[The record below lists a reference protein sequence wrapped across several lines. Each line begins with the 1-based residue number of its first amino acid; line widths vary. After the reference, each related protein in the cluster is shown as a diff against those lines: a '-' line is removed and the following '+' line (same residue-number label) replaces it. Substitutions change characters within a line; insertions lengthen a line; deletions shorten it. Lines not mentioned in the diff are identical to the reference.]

1 MKYRVQASRRKINK
15 KANLLIIL
23 SIAAALILV
32 GRLAYYSIYLYDE
45 YQNKTIAQ
53 SVTESSIKA
62 SRGTVYDRNMNILAV
77 SVTVERIFISPKDI
91 PKMTVREY
99 IDTYVDDMKGSDSE
113 KEAEKA
119 KLTAAFDNLSITV
132 GEDIANELSAILEVD
147 KSMIMEKVAKVNR
160 LDETIKKKVDE
171 NTADKVRDLIAQKH
185 YSGCIHLEEDT
196 RRTYPYGSLA
206 SHILGFTGTDNTGLG
221 GVELY
226 YDEEL
231 SGINGKIIKAVN
243 GVGDQMPYKYES
255 YIPATPGTNVMLT
268 IDSNIQRMLEKNLE
282 TCYADTQAE
291 SGVMG
296 IVMDVES
303 FEILGMATL
312 PNFDCNDPYTLDA
325 VSQMKYDSFVGTD
338 EEKNEK
344 FHELIYGLWKNRFIT
359 DTYEPGSTFKMVVAA
374 MATEEKLIK
383 DNPARGIYEN
393 FECNGYVM
401 VEGYPKPINCH
412 LTYPGHGS
420 QTFEEAL
427 WHSCNPAFVKVGLRI
442 GSSRFYKYFRAFG
455 YAEKTGIDLP
465 GEKMGLWFE
474 NFNQVELAVSAFGQ
488 TFTVTPIQHVAAVA
502 AVANGGELGTPHVL
516 KATLDEDGNV
526 LSAYGDNVKR
536 QVISKETSATI
547 VSYMEGGVNSGGSA
561 RNAYV
566 KGYKVAAKTGT
577 TVKTALRAQTG
588 ETKYISSCVAFAP
601 ADDPKVVVMV
611 LVDEPVGSYY
621 GGTVAAPVVSRIL
634 AETLPY
640 LGVEPEYDED
650 ELETVAYNVESYVN
664 DTVTDAQAKIVKAN
678 YNHKVIGSGLTVI
691 KQVPKAGEALA
702 HGGTV
707 VLYTDDVTSGKTL
720 VPDVVGMTAS
730 AANKTLTD
738 AGLNI
743 TIVGTSPD
751 HLDGA
756 LAVSQS
762 VEANTTVDK
771 GTIVTVDFRNYSNIT
786 D

>member
-15 KANLLIIL
+15 KTNILIGACV
-23 SIAAALILV
+23 IAALVLI

-62 SRGTVYDRNMNILAV
+62 NRGTVYDRNMNILAV
-77 SVTVERIFISPKDI
+77 SVTVERIFISPADI
-91 PKMTVREY
+91 PQMTVRDY
-99 IDTYVDDMKGSDSE
+99 IDGYIDEMKGDAGD
-113 KEAEKA
+113 KELEKA
-119 KLTAAFDNLSITV
+119 KLTSQFDNLSITV

-147 KSMIMEKVAKVNR
+147 KAMIMEKVAKTNR
-160 LDETIKKKVDE
+160 KDETIKKKVPE
-171 NTADKVRDLIAQKH
+171 NTADKVRDLISNKH
-185 YSGCIHLEEDT
+185 YSTCIYLEEDT
-196 RRTYPYGSLA
+196 RRTYPHGSLA
-206 SHILGFTGTDNTGLG
+206 SHILGFTGTDNTGLA

-226 YDEEL
+226 YDETL
-231 SGINGKIIKAVN
+231 SGVNGKIIKAVN

-255 YIPATPGTNVMLT
+255 YIPATPGTNIMLT
-268 IDSNIQRMLEKNLE
+268 IDANIQRMLEKNLE

-296 IVMDVES
+296 IVMDVDT
-303 FEILGMATL
+303 FDILGMATL
-312 PNFDCNDPYTLDA
+312 PDFDCNDPYTLDSA
-325 VSQMKYDSFVGTD
+325 SQTKLDSFVGTD
-338 EEKNEK
+338 DEKNEK

-359 DTYEPGSTFKMVVAA
+359 DTYEPGSTFKMIVAA
-374 MATEEKLIK
+374 SAVEEKLVKNNETFNCTGSIRV
-383 DNPARGIYEN
+383 D
-393 FECNGYVM
+393 
-401 VEGYPKPINCH
+401 GYPKPINCH
-412 LTYPGHGS
+412 LLSGHGI
-420 QTFEEAL
+420 QTFEESL
-427 WHSCNPAFVKVGLRI
+427 WHSCNPVFVTMGLRM
-442 GSSRFYKYFRAFG
+442 GPTRFYKYFKAFG

-474 NFNQVELAVSAFGQ
+474 RFNQVELAVSAFGQ

-502 AVANGGELGTPHVL
+502 TVANGGYLGTPHVM
-516 KATLDEDGNV
+516 KATIDEDGNI
-526 LSAYGDNVKR
+526 LSTYDNSTKR
-536 QVISKETSATI
+536 QVISEETSREI
-547 VSYMEGGVNSGGSA
+547 VSYMESGVNSGGSA

-577 TVKTALRAQTG
+577 TVKTALRTQTG

-664 DTVTDAQAKIVKAN
+664 NTVSDAQAKLLKADYN
-678 YNHKVIGSGLTVI
+678 YKVIGSGLTVI
-691 KQVPKAGEALA
+691 RQVPKAGDALA
-702 HGGTV
+702 KGGTV

-720 VPDVVGMTAS
+720 VPNVVGMTAS
-730 AANKTLTD
+730 AANKTIVD

-756 LAVSQS
+756 IAVTQS

>member
-1 MKYRVQASRRKINK
+1 MKYRVQASRQKINK
-15 KANLLIIL
+15 KTNLLIIL
-23 SIAAALILV
+23 CIVAALILV

-53 SVTESSIKA
+53 SITESSIKA
-62 SRGTVYDRNMNILAV
+62 GRGTVYDRNMNVLAV
-77 SVTVERIFISPKDI
+77 SVTVERIFVSPATV
-91 PKMTVREY
+91 PQVTVREY
-99 IDTYVDDMKGSDSE
+99 IDNYVKEMRASDAE
-113 KEAEKA
+113 KEEEKA
-119 KLTAAFDNLSITV
+119 RLTAQYDDLSITV
-132 GEDIANELSAILEVD
+132 AEDIANELSAILDVD
-147 KSMIMEKVAKVNR
+147 KSMVMEKLAKTNR
-160 LDETIKKKVDE
+160 KDETIKKKVEE
-171 NTADKVRDLIAQKH
+171 NIADKVRDLRTNKH
-185 YSGCIHLEEDT
+185 YTEYIYLEEDT
-196 RRTYPYGSLA
+196 KRTYPYGNLA
-206 SHILGFTGTDNTGLG
+206 SHVLGFTGTDNTGLA

-226 YDEEL
+226 YNNTL
-231 SGINGKIIKAVN
+231 SGVDGKIIKAVN

-255 YIPATPGTNVMLT
+255 YIPATPGNNVMLT
-268 IDSNIQRMLEKNLE
+268 LDANIQRMLEKNLA

-291 SGVMG
+291 AGVMG

-312 PNFDCNDPYTLDA
+312 PDFNCNDPYTLDEK
-325 VSQMKYDSFVGTD
+325 SQAEIDSFVG
-338 EEKNEK
+338 EEDKKTERYN
-344 FHELIYGLWKNRFIT
+344 ELIYGMWENRFIT

-383 DNPARGIYEN
+383 DNPAKNVYEN
-393 FECNGYVM
+393 FECEGKVYVD
-401 VEGYPKPINCH
+401 GYPKPINCH
-412 LTYPGHGS
+412 LTTGHGS

-427 WHSCNPAFVKVGLRI
+427 WHSCNPAFVNVGLRI
-442 GSSRFYKYFRAFG
+442 GPSRFYKYFQAFG

-502 AVANGGELGTPHVL
+502 TVANGGYLGTPHVL
-516 KATLDEDGNV
+516 KATLDEDGTV
-526 LSAYGDNVKR
+526 VSVYGDSTKR
-536 QVISKETSATI
+536 QVISKETSQKI
-547 VSYMEGGVNSGGSA
+547 VGYMEGGVNSGGSA

-577 TVKTALRAQTG
+577 TVKTAYRAQTG

-611 LVDEPVGSYY
+611 LVDEPIGSYY

-650 ELETVAYNVESYVN
+650 ELETVAYNVESYIN
-664 DTVTDAQAKIVKAN
+664 DTVSDAQAKIIKSD
-678 YNHKVIGSGLTVI
+678 YKYKVIGNGLTVI
-691 KQVPKAGEALA
+691 KQVPKVGDALA
-702 HGGTV
+702 KGGTV
-707 VLYTDDVTSGKTL
+707 VLYTDDVTTGKTI
-720 VPDVVGMTAS
+720 VPDVVGLTAS
-730 AANKTLTD
+730 AANKAIVD

-751 HLDGA
+751 HIDGA
-756 LAVSQS
+756 IAVTQS

>member
-1 MKYRVQASRRKINK
+1 MKYRVQASRRRINK
-15 KANLLIIL
+15 KTNVLIFF
-23 SIAAALILV
+23 SILV
-32 GRLAYYSIYLYDE
+32 SLVLIGRLAYYSIYLYDE

-53 SVTESSIKA
+53 SVTESEIKA

-77 SVTVERIFISPKDI
+77 SVTVERIFISPADI
-91 PKMTVREY
+91 PQMSVRDY
-99 IDTYVDDMKGSDSE
+99 IDDYVEDMRGSDSD

-119 KLTAAFDNLSITV
+119 RLTAEYDNLSISV
-132 GEDIANELSAILEVD
+132 GEDIANELSEILDVD
-147 KSMIMEKVAKVNR
+147 KTMIMQKVAKLNR
-160 LDETIKKKVDE
+160 KDETIKKKVDE
-171 NTADKVRDLIAQKH
+171 NTADKVRDLISNKH
-185 YSGCIHLEEDT
+185 YSGCIYLEEDT
-196 RRTYPYGSLA
+196 RRTYPYGNMA
-206 SHILGFTGTDNTGLG
+206 SHILGFTGTDNTGLA

-226 YDEEL
+226 YNEKL

-255 YIPATPGTNVMLT
+255 YIPAVSGTNIQLT
-268 IDSNIQRMLEKNLE
+268 LDANIQRILEKNLA

-296 IVMDVES
+296 IVMDVNS

-312 PNFDCNDPYTLDA
+312 PDFDCNDPYTLDE
-325 VSQMKYDSFVGTD
+325 VSQKKLDSFVGTD

-344 FHELIYGLWKNRFIT
+344 FHELIYGLWENRFIT
-359 DTYEPGSTFKMVVAA
+359 DTYEPGSTFKMIVAA
-374 MATEEKLIK
+374 SAIEENLVPKNE
-383 DNPARGIYEN
+383 DFYCTGSVR
-393 FECNGYVM
+393 VD
-401 VEGYPKPINCH
+401 GYPKPINCH
-412 LTYPGHGS
+412 LLSGHGH

-427 WHSCNPAFVKVGLRI
+427 WHSCNPAFVKIGLRM
-442 GSSRFYKYFRAFG
+442 GNDTFYKYFKAFG
-455 YAEKTGIDLP
+455 YNEKTGIDMP
-465 GEKMGLWFE
+465 GEKMGLWFDR
-474 NFNQVELAVSAFGQ
+474 FNQVELAVSSFGQ

-502 AVANGGELGTPHVL
+502 TVANGGYLGTPHIM
-516 KATLDEDGNV
+516 KSTLDDDGNV
-526 LSAYGDNVKR
+526 TEVYDTSYKR
-536 QVISKETSATI
+536 QVISEETSKTI

-577 TVKTALRAQTG
+577 TVKTALRSQTG

-621 GGTVAAPVVSRIL
+621 GGTIAAPVVSRVL
-634 AETLPY
+634 ADTLPY
-640 LGVEPEYDED
+640 LGVEPEYDEN
-650 ELETVAYNVESYVN
+650 ELETVAYTVESYIN
-664 DTVTDAQAKIVKAN
+664 STVSDAKAKLIKN
-678 YNHKVIGSGLTVI
+678 EYEYKVIGNGLNVI
-691 KQVPKAGEALA
+691 RQVPKAGEALA
-702 HGGTV
+702 KGGTV

-720 VPDVVGMTAS
+720 VPNVVGMTAT
-730 AANKTLTD
+730 AANRAITD

-751 HLDGA
+751 HIDGA
-756 LAVSQS
+756 IAVTQS